1 MKSFCEINHIDWYW
15 FRLFPLFGPHEADK
29 WLIPS
34 LIRSISND
42 THMDLTPGEQ
52 KLAYLYVGECAKA
65 IEMAIYADNKSGVYN
80 ICSDNP
86 TSLKELVINIRDR
99 INPDFKLNFGSLP
112 YRYGQCMYM
121 EGDTTKL
128 RDNIYNLNTSDFEV
142 QLDNTIKYYLKRYD
156 NEK

>member
-1 MKSFCEINHIDWYW
+1 M
-15 FRLFPLFGPHEADK
+15 FGPHEADK

-42 THMDLTPGEQ
+42 THMNLTPGEQ

-86 TSLKELVINIRDR
+86 TSLKELVTNIRDR
-99 INPDFKLNFGSLP
+99 INPDFKLNLVPFLTDMVNVCTWRGIQQS
-112 YRYGQCMYM
+112 YEITY
-121 EGDTTKL
+121 TT
-128 RDNIYNLNTSDFEV
+128 
-142 QLDNTIKYYLKRYD
+142 
-156 NEK
+156 

>member
-86 TSLKELVINIRDR
+86 TSLKELVTNIRDR

-128 RDNIYNLNTSDFEV
+128 RDNIYNLNTSD
-142 QLDNTIKYYLKRYD
+142 LKS
-156 NEK
+156 NWIIP

>member
-1 MKSFCEINHIDWYW
+1 
-15 FRLFPLFGPHEADK
+15 
-29 WLIPS
+29 
-34 LIRSISND
+34 
-42 THMDLTPGEQ
+42 
-52 KLAYLYVGECAKA
+52 
-65 IEMAIYADNKSGVYN
+65 MAIYADNKSGVYN

-86 TSLKELVINIRDR
+86 TSLKELVTNIRDR